1 MSFRP
6 TSGYHRVVSFGK
18 KALYV
23 KIALAKC
30 FGQNILHGS
39 LLCHKMLKCNLDPLK
54 DFLGLTR
61 EVNQL
66 QKSTLTNLLSWSW
79 FVLVAMLIFRGANM
93 IHLDFS
99 REQSMLFLKVY
110 SFWSF
115 SKQS

>member
-66 QKSTLTNLLSWSW
+66 QKSTLTNLLSWSCA
-79 FVLVAMLIFRGANM
+79 FQNGMTQPISQIQVAPITT
-93 IHLDFS
+93 S
-99 REQSMLFLKVY
+99 VV
-110 SFWSF
+110 
-115 SKQS
+115 

>member
-1 MSFRP
+1 MGVKCTVVSVYSQAPARHYDALILGWFASF
-6 TSGYHRVVSFGK
+6 GYWRVVDW
-18 KALYV
+18 
-23 KIALAKC
+23 
-30 FGQNILHGS
+30 H
-39 LLCHKMLKCNLDPLK
+39 
-54 DFLGLTR
+54 
-61 EVNQL
+61 L
-66 QKSTLTNLLSWSW
+66 QNLLSWSW